1 MFLMPLVCTGLDSEE
16 QQFKQQLEMQ
26 GGDIDKL
33 FNFEGDD
40 NLAFDDAELGHIS
53 MLNAYRSHLVANAEK
68 ASPSASSDASAAN
81 AATAGPVARAR
92 DCIKSQSAQKRKRS
106 DRHHKLSVYTVHS
119 FRSMAVRS

>member
-1 MFLMPLVCTGLDSEE
+1 MFLMLWLCAGLDSEE

-81 AATAGPVARAR
+81 AALAGPVARAR
-92 DCIKSQSAQKRKRS
+92 D
-106 DRHHKLSVYTVHS
+106 DLHKESERAEAEEIWS
-119 FRSMAVRS
+119 SS

>member
-1 MFLMPLVCTGLDSEE
+1 MQHLLSIRSSLLSHCAGLDSEE

-26 GGDIDKL
+26 GRDIDKL

-68 ASPSASSDASAAN
+68 ASPSASSDASAA
-81 AATAGPVARAR
+81 AAGPVARAR
-92 DCIKSQSAQKRKRS
+92 D
-106 DRHHKLSVYTVHS
+106 DLHKESEL
-119 FRSMAVRS
+119 AEAEEI

>member
-1 MFLMPLVCTGLDSEE
+1 MHIGSKRIKILMPLLCTGLDSEE

-26 GGDIDKL
+26 GRDIDKL

-68 ASPSASSDASAAN
+68 ASPRASSDASAAN
-81 AATAGPVARAR
+81 AAAAAGPVARAR
-92 DCIKSQSAQKRKRS
+92 DDLHEESELAEAEEI
-106 DRHHKLSVYTVHS
+106 
-119 FRSMAVRS
+119 